1 DQGRNAQGWYV
12 GETTNFRVYHVQ
24 SPEIAR
30 KAAEVAEQTRTQMYY
45 KWFGRLAPN
54 WNPKCEIYLYPTCQ
68 DYSRAT
74 GAPTSSPGHST
85 CVLDGGGVMG
95 RQLDLHCE
103 DSAEMLTAVLP
114 HETTHV
120 VLAGNF
126 GDQAVPR
133 WVDEGIA

>member
-1 DQGRNAQGWYV
+1 
-12 GETTNFRVYHVQ
+12 
-24 SPEIAR
+24 
-30 KAAEVAEQTRTQMYY
+30 
-45 KWFGRLAPN
+45 
-54 WNPKCEIYLYPTCQ
+54 YPTCQ

-85 CVLDGGGVMG
+85 CVLDGGRVMG

-126 GDQAVPR
+126 GDQTVPR
-133 WVDEGIA
+133 WVDEGIAVLTEPREKVLRRLIKLPAFYRDRQPLEIRQLVYK